1 MMGPMAVTS
10 FGYFLYPPTWL
21 GASPLE
27 GTPEDPRSTWDP
39 VVTAVSLPESIEVT
53 CIRNGLF
60 RFDLAGWALGAP
72 IPRGKP
78 PEPGV
83 RVERIRWRTVLMNA
97 HLACLYT
104 AQKRIDDR
112 RRAPMVVTPRKL
124 MNFQE
129 DGGTSVI
136 DAPELGEL
144 LRLQWTSLSPRPAP
158 TDWRFARLDTVS
170 VETIQH
176 SFELLRPMIT
186 ADGQL
191 LSLVA
196 LALKS
201 AAAHDAQ
208 DFDAGLIQ
216 SWALVERLL
225 TTLWRRYVE
234 ENQDREL
241 DGVSRRFIGARRK
254 KFLTDPGPPVAVV
267 SEFLSILELLPFD
280 FYNRLEPIR
289 KARNRWTHSLKPAG
303 AEHSAASLSMA
314 LDLLGHVHGVHLEL
328 ASDTMLMSGV

>member
-1 MMGPMAVTS
+1 MGVTS

-27 GTPEDPRSTWDP
+27 GTPEDPRSVWDP
-39 VVTAVSLPESIEVT
+39 IVTGVSLPEGIKAT

-60 RFDLAGWALGAP
+60 RFDLADWALGAP
-72 IPRGKP
+72 IPREES

-104 AQKRIDDR
+104 AQKRIDGR
-112 RRAPMVVTPRKL
+112 GRAPMVVTPRKL
-124 MNFQE
+124 MNVQD

-144 LRLQWTSLSPRPAP
+144 LRLQWTSTSPRPAP
-158 TDWRFARLDTVS
+158 TDWRLARTDVIS
-170 VETIQH
+170 IEAIQH

-186 ADGQL
+186 ADGEL
-191 LSLVA
+191 LGLAA

-201 AAAHDAQ
+201 AAAHDSQ

-216 SWALVERLL
+216 SWALVERLV
-225 TTLWRRYVE
+225 TTLWERYLE
-234 ENQDREL
+234 ENRDREL
-241 DGVSRRFIGARRK
+241 DGVAQRFISARRR

-267 SEFLSILELLPFD
+267 SEILSLLDLLPFE
-280 FYNRLEPIR
+280 FYTRLEPIR
-289 KARNRWTHSLKPAG
+289 KARNRWTHSLRPAG
-303 AEHSAASLSMA
+303 AKHSAASLEMA
-314 LDLLGHVHGVHLEL
+314 FDLLRHVHGVDLDPGSEI
-328 ASDTMLMSGV
+328 MLMSGV